1 MKRKFTFLIAAAFM
15 LLTMV
20 ATTGEMWGQ
29 SRTEEVAYT
38 LQPAS
43 GSNNAYANNCDITI
57 SGITWNLTGNSTTQP
72 WRIGGKS
79 LDGVDRTLYS
89 KTAISDN
96 ITKIEVTHG
105 AASGI
110 TINSWTVIVASDAS
124 FSTVVSTL
132 TPTFAAST
140 TTTINRPENKDWTG
154 CYYKFV
160 YNVTVSGTSNKF
172 LEFSQAKFYKEVS
185 GNTPYIDADDVEIA
199 YNATEGAIDYTLTN
213 ATGNVEAATT
223 SDWLVLDLENITT
236 SAVPFTCSANSAAA
250 ARTATVTLSFTG
262 ASNKV
267 VTITQAGNPNIVDNI
282 SDITAAG
289 TYSVKGTIVAM
300 STRGF
305 VLGDGTGYVYYYYG
319 NNFSTTYTIGDK
331 VKLSG
336 NVVTSG
342 SVFEF
347 DSSTTITSVTE
358 SNYQAEDPTVL
369 TGSAMDTRV
378 GSTTNTLS
386 SYIQYQGT
394 LTVNNTYYN
403 ITSIDGATTA
413 KGSISFPTSTT
424 FTSLNG
430 KVVTVTGYFVGV
442 SSSQYYNTMIGS
454 IEEVITSVAT
464 PTFSP
469 EAGAYTGTQ
478 SVTIS
483 CETEGSTIYYTTDG
497 TTPTNESTQYTAA
510 IQVSET
516 TTIKAI
522 AYVGSSASTV
532 ATATYTITTPLT
544 SMQEIFD
551 AATSTSTQVVITF
564 DNYVITGKNNSN
576 NSNKAYLT
584 DGTKGC
590 IIYESGHG
598 FTAGDVLNGTA
609 VCNLVLYGNA
619 AELTALKHN
628 TTGLTVTTG
637 GSVTPIVTTVNT
649 LTAVNTGSVVTL
661 NGLTYNGTTTLR
673 DSENNPVVLSNT
685 IYNASLTSG
694 KTYNITGVFEVNYS
708 NKRINPRSAA
718 DIVEATLPTISI
730 EPATANPFTYVQGAG
745 PSEGQVFEV
754 AGENLT
760 SDDIVA
766 TITSGADYFEIT
778 DDQVYSNTVTVKNG
792 DAISVRMKA
801 GLALGNDYAGVLTLT
816 NEGAQ
821 NVTLNLSGSVTGA
834 TYTINLDNQITG
846 GTIEADKASAAEG
859 ETVTLTAHPNAAYT
873 FGSWTVLQDDMTTP
887 VTVTDNQFT
896 MPACEVYV
904 TATFVAKPT
913 YAITKV
919 ITPENSGTIA
929 TDDTAWEGKEVT
941 VLVEAENGYTFSSIV
956 ISKTGEPETT
966 IETSGNANDGFT
978 FTMPGYAVTTTAT
991 FISNIF
997 EGSFVKVTTLND
1009 LEDDGYYILY
1019 NTKAMN
1025 STLTNGRMGTTEVT
1039 VTNNAITNPNR
1050 SIVWKFEKD
1059 GDNWNLYSEKEGKY
1073 CYINGNSTSSF
1084 AMGDDADYSFEVTN
1098 YNDGGF
1104 KFLTTHTNGRGI
1116 YQIVNEYA
1124 SYAASNNPKVYL
1136 YKYTVLTERTITF
1149 NGNGGTT
1156 NTSAT
1161 SYTQIVYDGVAST
1174 LTPNQFAK
1182 DNSIF
1187 AGWALT
1193 TDGEVVYAD
1202 QAEVTI
1208 NADLNLYAKWNV
1220 SYTATVADNITGGT
1234 VKIDDG
1240 SAQGVSS
1247 ISVAAGTEI
1256 TLTQTPDLGYVFSA
1270 WNVYKTG
1277 DPETNVPVTNNKFE
1291 MPAYNVTISAT
1302 YNEAET
1308 YSLVT
1313 SVNQIVSGKH
1323 YIIASGT
1330 EGNNVKAMGQQ
1341 YTNNRA
1347 AVSVTINGTTISK
1360 TEGVYEFV
1368 INGPDAN
1375 DNYIIYDVANKGY
1388 LYAASSSNNYLRNQP
1403 TNDANGIWSFSINGD
1418 THAATVIAQGDNT
1431 NKYMRFNNSL
1441 FSCYSSNSSIKNPVY
1456 FYMKDNDNDY
1466 EYYSC
1471 DITYEQTSIPAG
1483 ETITIGEGSVMT
1495 VPNNF
1500 ENDNPAALVIE
1511 DGGQLIHTSPVEATI
1526 QKNVSAAPWPSSSK
1540 GVGGWYLI
1548 ASPVA
1553 NLPIGCATTG
1563 DYDFYAYDEEHT
1575 QWLNQK
1581 VGANNITNFKQGIGY
1596 LYANSAATTIDYLG
1610 TLVGTSS
1617 TVTKALSYANTND
1630 DQKGFNLMGNPFS
1643 CNITG
1648 NVTIGGVA
1656 LTTYYT
1662 VEGGSELTA
1671 KTLNAENPIKPGQ
1684 GFMVQA
1690 TAESQ
1695 NLVFNPTAKD
1705 RNENKGYISIKA
1717 GNSKFTDNAFVQI
1730 ANGNTLRKMT
1740 ISDNSSIVY
1749 VMNGGKDY
1757 AAARIDALE
1766 GSMPVCFKAN
1776 KLGSYTITIEA
1787 KDIKTDYLH
1796 LIDNISHEDIDL
1808 LLEPSYTFIA
1818 SNGDNA
1824 SRFTL
1829 VFRAEGSTVASA
1841 DIFAYQNGSD
1851 IVVNGEGELQVF
1863 DVMGR
1868 LIATQH
1874 INGVETVNV
1883 STTGV
1888 YIFKLNEKTQKIV
1901 VR

>member
-1 MKRKFTFLIAAAFM
+1 M

-20 ATTGEMWGQ
+20 ATTGRMWGE
-29 SRTEEVAYT
+29 TVKYT
-38 LQPAS
+38 LS
-43 GSNNAYANNCDITI
+43 S
-57 SGITWNLTGNSTTQP
+57 S
-72 WRIGGKS
+72 
-79 LDGVDRTLYS
+79 
-89 KTAISDN
+89 
-96 ITKIEVTHG
+96 
-105 AASGI
+105 
-110 TINSWTVIVASDAS
+110 
-124 FSTVVSTL
+124 
-132 TPTFAAST
+132 ST
-140 TTTINRPENKDWTG
+140 TTLTTTGTAPNGSSASIAQTYSTSCQMTSGNSQTLTLTNYYGYSITNITLSMKSNSKGGAGKLSYSTDGGTTYTYIVGSSSAGVAFNQPAWNGAWSTSYVDISKDVTIIPESGKNIIIKIEATANSLY
-154 CYYKFV
+154 CQSYQFTY
-160 YNVTVSGTSNKF
+160 TSGTSCAAPTF
-172 LEFSQAKFYKEVS
+172 TPTAGAVLS
-185 GNTPYIDADDVEIA
+185 GTTV
-199 YNATEGAIDYTLTN
+199 AI
-213 ATGNVEAATT
+213 
-223 SDWLVLDLENITT
+223 
-236 SAVPFTCSANSAAA
+236 
-250 ARTATVTLSFTG
+250 
-262 ASNKV
+262 
-267 VTITQAGNPNIVDNI
+267 
-282 SDITAAG
+282 
-289 TYSVKGTIVAM
+289 
-300 STRGF
+300 
-305 VLGDGTGYVYYYYG
+305 
-319 NNFSTTYTIGDK
+319 STT
-331 VKLSG
+331 
-336 NVVTSG
+336 
-342 SVFEF
+342 
-347 DSSTTITSVTE
+347 
-358 SNYQAEDPTVL
+358 
-369 TGSAMDTRV
+369 
-378 GSTTNTLS
+378 TN
-386 SYIQYQGT
+386 
-394 LTVNNTYYN
+394 
-403 ITSIDGATTA
+403 GA
-413 KGSISFPTSTT
+413 
-424 FTSLNG
+424 
-430 KVVTVTGYFVGV
+430 
-442 SSSQYYNTMIGS
+442 
-454 IEEVITSVAT
+454 
-464 PTFSP
+464 
-469 EAGAYTGTQ
+469 
-478 SVTIS
+478 
-483 CETEGSTIYYTTDG
+483 TIYYTMGANPDDP
-497 TTPTNESTQYTAA
+497 TTSSSVYSTPIEITEA
-510 IQVSET
+510 
-516 TTIKAI
+516 TTIKAMAVKDGYNNSSI
-522 AYVGSSASTV
+522 ANA
-532 ATATYTITTPLT
+532 AYTIITPLT
-544 SMQEIFD
+544 TMQEIFD
-551 AATSTSTQVVITF
+551 AATSTATNVYITF
-564 DNYVITGKNNSN
+564 DNWVVSGASNTSAYV
-576 NSNKAYLT
+576 T
-584 DGTKGC
+584 DGTKGF
-590 IIYESGHG
+590 IITNYSGHG
-598 FTAGDVLNGTA
+598 FVEGNILSGTA
-609 VCNLVLYGNA
+609 QCSLNTNLGMARLQNFTST
-619 AELTALKHN
+619 AE
-628 TTGLTVTTG
+628 GLTVTTG
-637 GSVTPIVTTVNT
+637 GTIDFADIAMAD
-649 LTAVNTGSVVTL
+649 LTAVNAGALLHYTNLLCSKV
-661 NGLTYNGTTTLR
+661 NSNYFLTDGTTTLQVYTALW
-673 DSENNPVVLSNT
+673 SGFTNVLED
-685 IYNASLTSG
+685 G
-694 KTYNITGVFEVNYS
+694 KYYNITGVYHNFNTTKEICPRRANDIEECS
-708 NKRINPRSAA
+708 GTSLSIN
-718 DIVEATLPTISI
+718 
-730 EPATANPFTYVQGAG
+730 PATAEPFTYVYNDG
-745 PSEGQVFEV
+745 PSEDQLFQVT
-754 AGENLT
+754 GTNLT

-766 TITSGADYFEIT
+766 TITTGTEYFEIT
-778 DDQVYSNTVTVKNG
+778 NDEEYSSTVTVNSG
-792 DAISVRMKA
+792 NYISIRLKA

-821 NVTLNLSGSVTGA
+821 NVTMNLSGSVTGA
-834 TYTINLDNQITG
+834 TYSISLEDQITG

-859 ETVTLTAHPNAAYT
+859 ETVTLTAHPDAAYT
-873 FGSWTVLQDDMTTP
+873 FGSWTVYQDDMSTE

-904 TATFVAKPT
+904 TATFNAKPT
-913 YAITKV
+913 YTITCV
-919 ITPENSGTIA
+919 ADPN
-929 TDDTAWEGKEVT
+929 EGGMLESSPASAYEGQTVT
-941 VLVEAENGYTFSSIV
+941 LSYLAETGYTFSGIV
-956 ISKTGEPETT
+956 ITKTEDGSATGITP
-966 IETSGNANDGFT
+966 TSSGDNFT
-978 FTMPGYAVTTTAT
+978 FTMPGYAVTVTAT

-1073 CYINGNSTSSF
+1073 CFINGNSTSSF

-1193 TDGEVVYAD
+1193 TDGDVEYED

-1208 NADLNLYAKWNV
+1208 NADLTLYAKWNV

-1256 TLTQTPDLGYVFSA
+1256 TLTQTPDLGYVFNA

-1347 AVSVTINGTTISK
+1347 AVSVSINGTTISK

-1388 LYAASSSNNYLRNQP
+1388 LYAASSSNNYLRNQS

-1441 FSCYSSNSSIKNPVY
+1441 FSCYSSTSSIQNPVY
-1456 FYMKDNDNDY
+1456 FYMKDNDNNY

-1511 DGGQLIHTSPVEATI
+1511 DGGQVIHTNALQATLQKDITASPSWGSKDA
-1526 QKNVSAAPWPSSSK
+1526 VS
-1540 GVGGWYLI
+1540 GWYLI

-1553 NLPIGCATTG
+1553 GLSVACATTAYATTG
-1563 DYDFYAYDEEHT
+1563 DYDFYKYDEEHT

-1581 VGANNITNFKQGIGY
+1581 VEGNNITNFEQGIGY
-1596 LYANSAATTIDYLG
+1596 LYANKETTTIDYLG
-1610 TLVGTSS
+1610 SLVGTSS

-1648 NVTIGGVA
+1648 NVTIDGVA

-1705 RNENKGYISIKA
+1705 RNEDKGYISIKA
-1717 GNSKFTDNAFVQI
+1717 GNSEFTDNAFVQI

-1740 ISDNSSIVY
+1740 LSDNSSIVY

-1796 LIDNISHEDIDL
+1796 LIDNFSHEDIDL

-1829 VFRAEGSTVASA
+1829 VFRTEGSTSTTG

-1851 IVVNGEGELQVF
+1851 IVVNGNGELQVF

-1874 INGVETVNV
+1874 INGVQTVNV
-1883 STTGV
+1883 NANGV
-1888 YIFKLNEKTQKIV
+1888 YIFKLNDKVQKIV